1 MSLFYE
7 TFLGTLHRPSL
18 GFTLPKPKLTMM
30 TSLPEKMKQDT
41 EMVENLKFHIMRNK
55 THILVSVLFPLE
67 TTSAAKINPF
77 VACRHLFKLHFLFF
91 KKTPFTWPELLMF
104 WNSARNIAFSTTPKK
119 ITPPVNRGRVKD

>member
-30 TSLPEKMKQDT
+30 TSLPEKMKQDTDT

-77 VACRHLFKLHFLFF
+77 VACRHLFKLQPYFLFF
-91 KKTPFTWPELLMF
+91 KEHLSPGL
-104 WNSARNIAFSTTPKK
+104 SC
-119 ITPPVNRGRVKD
+119 